1 MGTWAWGDK
10 LFWDYGNSYGA
21 SQVEE
26 AFKAAVGAGIT
37 FFDTAELYG
46 MGESETLLGRFIK
59 SDSWCK
65 KCRSSERECRRSRM
79 ATRS

>member
-26 AFKAAVGAGIT
+26 AFKAAVRAGIT

-46 MGESETLLGRFIK
+46 MGESESSFRTIIK
-59 SDSWCK
+59 EVDCPINV
-65 KCRSSERECRRSRM
+65 
-79 ATRS
+79 ATKYSPVPWLF